1 MSMEARVL
9 TWNLWWQFGPW
20 RERQPAILSVL
31 QEQNADVVF
40 LQEVWAQE
48 GGLDQAQWLA
58 DELDMFVART
68 EGPWYDDGV
77 SLGNAILSR
86 WPIVSWEVHR
96 LPDATGA
103 PSYRRA
109 VVALIDSPYGRVWT
123 VCTHLDHRFDASGTR
138 IAQCEALSGIVDQLR
153 IDPEN
158 EMPVLM
164 AGDFN
169 SVPDSDEIRMLT
181 GRREP
186 AIEGLV
192 FTDLWEIAG
201 DGTGFTWRRDNPYI
215 EDSTWPN
222 RRLDYVFV
230 SWPRP
235 RPIGNPSRIWLAGV
249 EPVAGVQA
257 SDHAAVVADIR
268 LALEPL

>member
-1 MSMEARVL
+1 MYARVL

-20 RERQPAILSVL
+20 RERQDAILATIR
-31 QEQNADVVF
+31 QENPDIVF

-58 DELDMFVART
+58 DELDMYVAQT
-68 EGPWYDDGV
+68 EGPWYDEGV
-77 SLGNAILSR
+77 SLGNAILSK
-86 WPIVSWEVHR
+86 WPIVSWEIHR
-96 LPDATGA
+96 LPDVTGA

-109 VVALIDSPYGRVWT
+109 VVALIDTPAGRWWT
-123 VCTHLDHRFDASGTR
+123 VCTHLDYKFDASATR

-153 IDPEN
+153 VEPDIEN
-158 EMPVLM
+158 PVIM

-169 SVPDSDEIRMLT
+169 AVPDSDEIRMLT

-186 AIEGLV
+186 ALEGLV

-201 DGTGFTWRRDNPYI
+201 EGPGFTWRRDNPYI
-215 EDSTWPN
+215 DDSTWPN
-222 RRLDYVFV
+222 RRLDYIFV

-235 RPIGNPSRIWLAGV
+235 RPLGNPRNVWLAGI
-249 EPVAGVQA
+249 EPVGGIQP
-257 SDHAAVVADIR
+257 SDHAAVVAEICIST
-268 LALEPL
+268 E

>member
-1 MSMEARVL
+1 MQARIL
-9 TWNLWWQFGPW
+9 TWNLWHQFGPW
-20 RERQPAILSVL
+20 RDRQEAILKVL
-31 QEQNADVVF
+31 QQENADIVF

-58 DELDMFVART
+58 DELNMYVART

-77 SLGNAILSR
+77 SMGNAILSR

-96 LPDATGA
+96 LPDVTGA

-109 VVALIDSPYGRVWT
+109 VVAQLETPFGRWWT
-123 VCTHLDHRFDASGTR
+123 VCTHLDHKFDGSATR
-138 IAQCEALSGIVDQLR
+138 VAQCEALCGIVDQLR
-153 IDPEN
+153 VDPEIDT
-158 EMPVLM
+158 PVIL

-169 SVPDSDEIRMLT
+169 SVPDSDEIRMMT
-181 GRREP
+181 GRRET

-192 FTDLWEIAG
+192 FTDLWEVVNE
-201 DGTGFTWRRDNPYI
+201 DNGFTWRRDNEYI
-215 EDSTWPN
+215 ADSTWPN
-222 RRLDYVFV
+222 RRLDYLFM

-235 RPIGNPSRIWLAGV
+235 RPIGNPTNVWLAGV
-249 EPVAGVQA
+249 EPVDGIQA

-268 LALEPL
+268 MVAE